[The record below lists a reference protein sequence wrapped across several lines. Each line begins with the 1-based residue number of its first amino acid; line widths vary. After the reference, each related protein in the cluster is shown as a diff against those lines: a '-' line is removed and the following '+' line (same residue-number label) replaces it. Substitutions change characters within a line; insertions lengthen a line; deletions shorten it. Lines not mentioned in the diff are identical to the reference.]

1 MFYSNTGDANYR
13 NDYTTPI
20 NQFPFPYVQQPS
32 RVQQPSEP
40 AVYTYQQPSE
50 PAVYNINDLYVY
62 IKSEF
67 AKIDHRL
74 SKLESNQQQEIDEI
88 NKAKEDIKYTVRLWS

>member
-1 MFYSNTGDANYR
+1 MFYTNTGDANYR

-20 NQFPFPYVQQPS
+20 NQFPFSYVQQPS
-32 RVQQPSEP
+32 RPD
-40 AVYTYQQPSE
+40 ANTHQQPSE

-67 AKIDHRL
+67 AKIDYRL

-88 NKAKEDIKYTVRLWS
+88 NKAKEDIKITVNTWS

>member
-1 MFYSNTGDANYR
+1 MFYSNSGDANFR

-20 NQFPFPYVQQPS
+20 NQNI
-32 RVQQPSEP
+32 QQPSEP
-40 AVYTYQQPSE
+40 AVN
-50 PAVYNINDLYVY
+50 NIYDLYAY

-67 AKIDHRL
+67 AKIDYRL

-88 NKAKEDIKYTVRLWS
+88 NKAKEDIKSTVRRWS

>member
-20 NQFPFPYVQQPS
+20 NQFPFSYVQQPS
-32 RVQQPSEP
+32 QPAVNTYIQQPSEP
-40 AVYTYQQPSE
+40 TIN
-50 PAVYNINDLYVY
+50 NINDLYLY

-67 AKIDHRL
+67 DKIDYRL

-88 NKAKEDIKYTVRLWS
+88 NKAKEDIKITIHTWS